1 MQKKIQ
7 LTAYNLILYFTMLIN
22 LSFVIRLLSNYRKL
36 FQYIGHHPIF
46 FVHTV
51 GTFITMGCCGFGTR
65 GDNKFITRINN
76 R

>member
-1 MQKKIQ
+1 
-7 LTAYNLILYFTMLIN
+7 MLMN
-22 LSFVIRLLSNYRKL
+22 MSFVVRLLISNYRKL

-51 GTFITMGCCGFGTR
+51 GTFITMGCCGYGTK